1 MTERT
6 PPAELTGGAAAVEQ
20 ALRRPRLRGTFHL
33 AAALLA
39 PLGLLLLVAVADS
52 PRGYVG
58 GSIFAVSLML
68 MYSASASYHLAPWP
82 PKIQPFAR
90 RLDHSMIFVLIGG
103 TYTPF
108 CLVIV
113 DNAWGI
119 VMLSVVWSL
128 AGAGVL
134 MRVFWLGAP
143 RWLIVATYM
152 AVGWTAL
159 AFLPLAITYLEPAA
173 LAVLAFGGA
182 LYTVGAVVYGL
193 KRPDPFPAVFGYHEI
208 FHLFVVAG
216 TLAHFGLIAAHVLPS

>member
-20 ALRRPRLRGTFHL
+20 ALTRPRLRGMFHL
-33 AAALLA
+33 VAALLA
-39 PLGLLLLVAVADS
+39 PFGLLLLLAVADS

-58 GSIFAVSLML
+58 GTIFAVSLML
-68 MYSASASYHLAPWP
+68 MYGASANYHLVPWSERLH
-82 PKIQPFAR
+82 PFAR

-108 CLVIV
+108 CLVIL
-113 DNAWGI
+113 DNVWGI
-119 VMLSVVWSL
+119 IMLSVVWSL

-143 RWLIVATYM
+143 RWLIVATYL
-152 AVGWTAL
+152 AVGWVAL
-159 AFLPLAITYLEPAA
+159 AFLPLVLTYLSAGA
-173 LAVLAFGGA
+173 LAVLVFGGV
-182 LYTVGAVVYGL
+182 LYTTGGAVYGL
-193 KRPDPFPAVFGYHEI
+193 KRPDPFPSVFGYHEI